1 MNLKMF
7 CSSIHYLECDFY
19 LQDFFFFVAVF
30 HNINAPH
37 WWKGLGG
44 GGGGVE

>member
-1 MNLKMF
+1 M
-7 CSSIHYLECDFY
+7 ECDFY

-37 WWKGLGG
+37 WWEGLRGG
-44 GGGGVE
+44 GGGGGGLINISGTEQ